1 MIIGKYMS
9 LDRFRK
15 VYSLLPDSEKKLT
28 IILINDGKYT
38 WEEAYSEI
46 VKNTNVGKEIQKK
59 LEKLKII

>member
-1 MIIGKYMS
+1 MS